1 MQRQTS
7 DMAPPEPPTHRA
19 VRVALPGTCGELVQ
33 GTLAGESCLISCPI
47 DYYSIAEVRF
57 QPWGGWT
64 VPEHAPKTRTALQ
77 AGLAYLGR
85 TASGGYVR
93 LQTKLPRGRG
103 YGSSTAD
110 IGATLY
116 ALGQAAGQE
125 LVPSEVARLAVHVE
139 PSDSSLFPGLAL
151 WDHRYGHVYEDLGAP
166 PALMVVVLDP
176 GGVVD
181 TLAFN
186 QLDHREVLR
195 QLAPQHRAA
204 FTLLRE
210 GLQQG
215 NLEAIGVAA
224 TLSARAHQAIL
235 ANPLLEPTLTLARDV
250 RALGVCRAHS
260 GTLLGLLLDPKD
272 ADVPAITALA
282 ARRFAPA
289 VTVFSRPLVSGGLRL
304 LTSTQ
309 SCPSG

>member
-1 MQRQTS
+1 MQRQTN
-7 DMAPPEPPTHRA
+7 DMAPPASPAYSA

-33 GTLAGESCLISCPI
+33 GTLDGEPCLISCPI
-47 DYYSIAEVRF
+47 DSYSIAEVRL

-64 VPEHAPKTRTALQ
+64 VPEHAPKTHAALQ

-85 TASGGYVR
+85 MASGGYVR
-93 LQTKLPRGRG
+93 LQTELPRGRG

-195 QLAPQHRAA
+195 QLAPQHRLA

-215 NLEAIGVAA
+215 NLEALGVAA

-235 ANPLLEPTLTLARDV
+235 ANPLLEPTLSLARDV

-272 ADVPAITALA
+272 ADVPAITTRA

-304 LTSTQ
+304 LAGTQ

>member
-1 MQRQTS
+1 MQRQPS
-7 DMAPPEPPTHRA
+7 DMTALEPPTRRA

-33 GTLAGESCLISCPI
+33 GTLEGEPCLISCPI
-47 DYYSIAEVRF
+47 DSYSIAEVCF
-57 QPWGGWT
+57 QTWGGWT
-64 VPEHAPKTRTALQ
+64 VPEHAPKTRAALQ

-93 LQTKLPRGRG
+93 LQTALPRGRG

-116 ALGQAAGQE
+116 ALGQAAGRA
-125 LVPSEVARLAVHVE
+125 LVPNEVARLAIHVE

-151 WDHRYGHVYEDLGAP
+151 WDHRYGRVYEELGAP
-166 PALMVVVLDP
+166 PALTVVVLDP

-186 QLDHREVLR
+186 QLDHRGGLGR
-195 QLAPQHRAA
+195 LAPRHREA
-204 FTLLRE
+204 FALVRE
-210 GLQQG
+210 GLRQG
-215 NLEAIGVAA
+215 NLRALGAAA

-235 ANPLLEPTLTLARDV
+235 ANPLLEPTLSLARDV

-272 ADVPAITALA
+272 ADVLAITALA

-289 VTVFSRPLVSGGLRL
+289 VTVFSRSLVGGGLRL
-304 LTSTQ
+304 LTGTQ
-309 SCPSG
+309 SCPSE

>member
-1 MQRQTS
+1 MQRQTN
-7 DMAPPEPPTHRA
+7 DMAPPASPAYSA

-33 GTLAGESCLISCPI
+33 GTLEGEPCLISCPI
-47 DYYSIAEVRF
+47 DSYSIAEVRL
-57 QPWGGWT
+57 QPWGAWT
-64 VPEHAPKTRTALQ
+64 VPEHAPKTHAALQ

-93 LQTKLPRGRG
+93 LQTELPRGRG

-176 GGVVD
+176 GGMVD

-195 QLAPQHRAA
+195 QLAPQHREA
-204 FTLLRE
+204 FALVRE
-210 GLQQG
+210 GLRQG
-215 NLEAIGVAA
+215 NLAAIGAA
-224 TLSARAHQAIL
+224 TTLSAIAHQAIL
-235 ANPLLEPTLTLARDV
+235 ANPLLEPTLSLARDV
-250 RALGVCRAHS
+250 MALGVCRAHS

-272 ADVPAITALA
+272 ADVPAITARA

-304 LTSTQ
+304 LAGTQ

>member
-7 DMAPPEPPTHRA
+7 DMASPEASVPRA

-33 GTLAGESCLISCPI
+33 GTLDGEPCLISCPI

-57 QPWGGWT
+57 QLRDGWT
-64 VPEHAPKTRTALQ
+64 VPEHAPKTRAALQ
-77 AGLAYLGR
+77 AGLVYLGR
-85 TASGGYVR
+85 TVSGGYVC

-125 LVPSEVARLAVHVE
+125 LVPSEVARLAVRVE
-139 PSDSSLFPGLAL
+139 PTDSSLFPGLAL

-186 QLDHREVLR
+186 QLDHRGGLDR
-195 QLAPQHRAA
+195 LAPRHREA
-204 FTLLRE
+204 FALVRE
-210 GLQQG
+210 GLRQG
-215 NLEAIGVAA
+215 NLRALGAAA

-235 ANPLLEPTLTLARDV
+235 ANPLLEPTLSLAREV
-250 RALGVCRAHS
+250 SALGVCRAHS

-272 ADVPAITALA
+272 ADVPAITARA
-282 ARRFAPA
+282 VRRFAPA
-289 VTVFSRPLVSGGLRL
+289 VTVFSLPLVSGGLRL
-304 LTSTQ
+304 LTATQ
-309 SCPSG
+309 RCPSG

>member
-7 DMAPPEPPTHRA
+7 DMALPEPPAHRA
-19 VRVALPGTCGELVQ
+19 AQVAIPGTCGELVQ
-33 GTLAGESCLISCPI
+33 GTLEGESCLISCPI
-47 DYYSIAEVRF
+47 DSYSIAEVRF

-64 VPEHAPKTRTALQ
+64 VPEHAPKTRAALQ

-85 TASGGYVR
+85 TTSSGYVR

-139 PSDSSLFPGLAL
+139 PTDSSLFPGLAL

-166 PALMVVVLDP
+166 PALTVVVLDP

-186 QLDHREVLR
+186 QLDHREVLGR
-195 QLAPQHRAA
+195 LVSQHHEA

-215 NLEAIGVAA
+215 NLEAIGAAA

-235 ANPLLEPTLTLARDV
+235 ANPLLEPTLSLAREV

-272 ADVPAITALA
+272 VDVLAITALA

-304 LTSTQ
+304 LTGTQ
-309 SCPSG
+309 SCLSE

>member
-1 MQRQTS
+1 
-7 DMAPPEPPTHRA
+7 
-19 VRVALPGTCGELVQ
+19 LVQ
-33 GTLAGESCLISCPI
+33 GTLDGEPCLISCPI

-57 QPWGGWT
+57 QPRDGWT
-64 VPEHAPKTRTALQ
+64 VPEHAPKTRAALQ

-85 TASGGYVR
+85 TVSGGYVC

-116 ALGQAAGQE
+116 ALGQAAGQG
-125 LVPSEVARLAVHVE
+125 LGPSEVARLAVRVE
-139 PSDSSLFPGLAL
+139 PTDSSLFPGLAL

-186 QLDHREVLR
+186 QLDHRGGLD
-195 QLAPQHRAA
+195 QLAPRHREA
-204 FTLLRE
+204 FALVRE
-210 GLQQG
+210 GLRQG
-215 NLEAIGVAA
+215 NLRALGAAA

-235 ANPLLEPTLTLARDV
+235 ANPLLEPTLSLARDV
-250 RALGVCRAHS
+250 SALGVCRAHS

-272 ADVPAITALA
+272 ADVPAITARA
-282 ARRFAPA
+282 VRRFAPA
-289 VTVFSRPLVSGGLRL
+289 VAVFSRPLVSGGLRL
-304 LTSTQ
+304 LTATQ
-309 SCPSG
+309 SCSSG

>member
-7 DMAPPEPPTHRA
+7 DMAAPEPPAQST

-33 GTLAGESCLISCPI
+33 GTLDGEPCLISCPI

-57 QPWGGWT
+57 QPWDGWT
-64 VPEHAPKTRTALQ
+64 VPEHAPKTRAALQ

-116 ALGQAAGQE
+116 ALGQAAGQR
-125 LVPSEVARLAVHVE
+125 LVPHEVARLAVHVE

-166 PALMVVVLDP
+166 PTLMVVVLDP

-186 QLDHREVLR
+186 RLDYREVLR
-195 QLAPQHRAA
+195 QLAPRHRAA

-210 GLQQG
+210 GLQQD
-215 NLEAIGVAA
+215 NLEAIGAAA

-235 ANPLLEPTLTLARDV
+235 ANPLLEPTLSLARDV
-250 RALGVCRAHS
+250 GALGVCRAHS

-272 ADVPAITALA
+272 ADVPAITART

-304 LTSTQ
+304 LTGTQ
-309 SCPSG
+309 SCPAG

>member
-1 MQRQTS
+1 MQRQIS
-7 DMAPPEPPTHRA
+7 DMALPEAPAHRA

-33 GTLAGESCLISCPI
+33 GTLDGEPCLISCPI
-47 DYYSIAEVRF
+47 DSYSIAEVCF

-64 VPEHAPKTRTALQ
+64 VPEHAPKTRAALQ

-85 TASGGYVR
+85 TASSGSVR
-93 LQTKLPRGRG
+93 LQTELPCGRG

-116 ALGQAAGQE
+116 ALGQAAGQG

-139 PSDSSLFPGLAL
+139 PTDSSLFPGLAL

-166 PALMVVVLDP
+166 PALIVVVLDP

-186 QLDHREVLR
+186 QLDHRGVLSR
-195 QLAPQHRAA
+195 LAPQHREA
-204 FTLLRE
+204 FVLVRE
-210 GLQQG
+210 GLRQG
-215 NLEAIGVAA
+215 NLEAIGAAA
-224 TLSARAHQAIL
+224 TLSARAHQAML
-235 ANPLLEPTLTLARDV
+235 TNPLLEPTLSLARDV
-250 RALGVCRAHS
+250 SALGVCRAHS

-272 ADVPAITALA
+272 VDVLAITAFTT
-282 ARRFAPA
+282 RRFAPA
-289 VTVFSRPLVSGGLRL
+289 VTVCSRPLVSGGLRL
-304 LTSTQ
+304 LTGTQ
-309 SCPSG
+309 SCPLG

>member
-1 MQRQTS
+1 
-7 DMAPPEPPTHRA
+7 
-19 VRVALPGTCGELVQ
+19 LVQ
-33 GTLAGESCLISCPI
+33 VTLDGEPCLISCPI
-47 DYYSIAEVRF
+47 DYYNIAEVRF
-57 QPWGGWT
+57 QPRDGWT
-64 VPEHAPKTRTALQ
+64 VPEHAPKTRAALQ

-85 TASGGYVR
+85 TVSGGYVC

-125 LVPSEVARLAVHVE
+125 LVSSEVARLAVHVE
-139 PSDSSLFPGLAL
+139 PTDSSLFPGLAL

-186 QLDHREVLR
+186 QLDHRWSLDR
-195 QLAPQHRAA
+195 LAFQHREA
-204 FTLLRE
+204 FALVRE
-210 GLQQG
+210 GLRQG
-215 NLEAIGVAA
+215 NLGALGAAA
-224 TLSARAHQAIL
+224 TLSAIAHQAIL
-235 ANPLLEPTLTLARDV
+235 ANPLLEPTLSLARDV
-250 RALGVCRAHS
+250 SALGVCRAHS
-260 GTLLGLLLDPKD
+260 GTLLGLLLDPED
-272 ADVPAITALA
+272 ADVLAITALA

-289 VTVFSRPLVSGGLRL
+289 VTVFSLPLVSGGLRL
-304 LTSTQ
+304 LTATQ
-309 SCPSG
+309 SCPLG

>member
-7 DMAPPEPPTHRA
+7 DMASPEAPVHRA

-33 GTLAGESCLISCPI
+33 GTLEGESCLISCPI
-47 DYYSIAEVRF
+47 DSYSIAEVRF

-64 VPEHAPKTRTALQ
+64 VPAHALKTRAALQ

-85 TASGGYVR
+85 TTSSGSVR
-93 LQTKLPRGRG
+93 LQTELPCGRG

-116 ALGQAAGQE
+116 ALGQAAGPG

-139 PSDSSLFPGLAL
+139 PTDSSLFPGLAL
-151 WDHRYGHVYEDLGAP
+151 WDHRYGHVYEDLGP
-166 PALMVVVLDP
+166 PPVLTVVILDP

-186 QLDHREVLR
+186 RLDHREVLR
-195 QLAPQHRAA
+195 QLAPQHGEA
-204 FTLLRE
+204 FALARE
-210 GLQQG
+210 GLRQG
-215 NLEAIGVAA
+215 SLEVIGAAA
-224 TLSARAHQAIL
+224 TLSARVHQAIL
-235 ANPLLEPTLTLARDV
+235 TNPLLEPTLALARDV

-260 GTLLGLLLDPKD
+260 GTLLGLLLHPKD

-289 VTVFSRPLVSGGLRL
+289 VTVFSRSLVSGGLRL
-304 LTSTQ
+304 LTGPQ

>member
-7 DMAPPEPPTHRA
+7 DMVPSEPPAYRA

-33 GTLAGESCLISCPI
+33 GTLDGEPCLISCPI

-57 QPWGGWT
+57 QPRDGWT
-64 VPEHAPKTRTALQ
+64 VPEHAPKTRAALQ

-85 TASGGYVR
+85 TVSGGYVC

-116 ALGQAAGQE
+116 ALGQAAGQG
-125 LVPSEVARLAVHVE
+125 LVPSEVARLAVRVE
-139 PSDSSLFPGLAL
+139 PTDSSLFPGLAL

-186 QLDHREVLR
+186 QLDHRGGLDR
-195 QLAPQHRAA
+195 LAPRHREA
-204 FTLLRE
+204 FALVRE
-210 GLQQG
+210 GLRQG
-215 NLEAIGVAA
+215 NLRALGAAA

-235 ANPLLEPTLTLARDV
+235 ANPLLEPTLSLAREV
-250 RALGVCRAHS
+250 SALGVCRAHS

-272 ADVPAITALA
+272 ADVPAITAHA
-282 ARRFAPA
+282 VRRFAPA
-289 VTVFSRPLVSGGLRL
+289 VAVFSRPLVSGGLRL
-304 LTSTQ
+304 LTATQ
-309 SCPSG
+309 SCSSG

>member
-1 MQRQTS
+1 MQRHTIGT
-7 DMAPPEPPTHRA
+7 APPEPPTKST

-33 GTLAGESCLISCPI
+33 GTLDGEPCLISCPI
-47 DYYSIAEVRF
+47 DDYSIAEVRF

-64 VPEHAPKTRTALQ
+64 VPAHAPKTRTALQ

-93 LQTKLPRGRG
+93 LQTALPRGRG

-116 ALGQAAGQE
+116 ALGQAAGRE
-125 LVPSEVARLAVHVE
+125 LTPNEVARLAIHVE

-151 WDHRYGHVYEDLGAP
+151 WDHRYGRLYEELGAP
-166 PALMVVVLDP
+166 PALKVVVLDP

-195 QLAPQHRAA
+195 RLAPQHREA

-210 GLQQG
+210 GLRQG
-215 NLEAIGVAA
+215 NLEAIGAAA
-224 TLSARAHQAIL
+224 TLSAIAHQAVL
-235 ANPLLEPTLTLARDV
+235 ANPLLERILSLAREV
-250 RALGVCRAHS
+250 RAVGVCRAHS
-260 GTLLGLLLDPKD
+260 GTLLGLLLDPQD
-272 ADVPAITALA
+272 ADVSSITALA
-282 ARRFAPA
+282 AQRFASA

-304 LTSTQ
+304 LTGNAR
-309 SCPSG
+309 CLSG